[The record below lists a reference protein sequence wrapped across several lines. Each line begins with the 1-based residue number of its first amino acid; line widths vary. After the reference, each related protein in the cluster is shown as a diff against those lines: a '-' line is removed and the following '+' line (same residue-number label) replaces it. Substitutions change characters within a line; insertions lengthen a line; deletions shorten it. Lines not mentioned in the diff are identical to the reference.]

1 MVIVRLWVYLAETFI
16 NLIMDNRAFES
27 GVLTVC
33 AQNKVAPHDAIRLFA
48 KHAALQEDY
57 TLNRALLKIG
67 EAIMREGGYEEDA
80 QMYALMQE
88 MPMMSKYAKAVYID
102 PVLEVL
108 GVAAQ
113 AEADEYIEK
122 GAGIKEWLAKATG
135 LAPDA
140 LKLLSAI
147 SIAGGAGIGGAY
159 WALNRDSNISD
170 DEVSAKLEQA
180 KYYRSLAKEVNRR
193 ARQKGK
199 KMMKQPELVN
209 KPTENMLP
217 ANENYYA

>member
-1 MVIVRLWVYLAETFI
+1 
-16 NLIMDNRAFES
+16 MDNRAFES

-33 AQNKVAPHDAIRLFA
+33 AQHKIAPRDAIRLFA
-48 KHAALQEDY
+48 KHAALQEDT
-57 TLNRALLKIG
+57 TLNKAILKIG
-67 EAIMREGGYEEDA
+67 EAIMREGGYEEEA

-88 MPMMSKYAKAVYID
+88 TPMMTKYAKAVYLD

-113 AEADEYIEK
+113 EEADEYMEK
-122 GAGIKEWLAKATG
+122 GAGIKEWLTRATG

-147 SIAGGAGIGGAY
+147 SIAGGMGLGGAY

-170 DEVSAKLEQA
+170 DVVSTKLEQA

-193 ARQKGK
+193 ARQKGRK
-199 KMMKQPELVN
+199 LTKTPELVN

-217 ANENYYA
+217 ANENYYE